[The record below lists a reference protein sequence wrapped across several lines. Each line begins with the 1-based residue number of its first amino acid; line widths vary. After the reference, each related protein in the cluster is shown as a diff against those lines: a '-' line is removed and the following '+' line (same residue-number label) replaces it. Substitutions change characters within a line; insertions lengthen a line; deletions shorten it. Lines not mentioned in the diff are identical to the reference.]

1 VRQARRPLHAGR
13 AARLRAWRAGPA
25 PDRLTADMCADRLG
39 QGQLTLANDNRTVVL
54 AGNELCTCASA
65 TGLRCAPG
73 VLLVRGGALSLMAL
87 SARGCTRRRRC
98 DVVAGLLVAS

>member
-1 VRQARRPLHAGR
+1 M
-13 AARLRAWRAGPA
+13 
-25 PDRLTADMCADRLG
+25 TADMCADRLG

-73 VLLVRGGALSLMAL
+73 VLLVRGGCTVTHGVVRSWLHT
-87 SARGCTRRRRC
+87 SAS
-98 DVVAGLLVAS
+98 V